1 MVQFYYSI
9 LNVPYAE
16 LGRRFLS
23 TQWREDVEGGRR
35 RVRDNDDDEQL
46 REWTYGQTN
55 AEEFENT
62 RRRRREQRE
71 GKRNDTK

>member
-1 MVQFYYSI
+1 MSSK
-9 LNVPYAE
+9 
-16 LGRRFLS
+16 GKKRKSDRRLDERDLDYFDDGKLPP
-23 TQWREDVEGGRR
+23 DH
-35 RVRDNDDDEQL
+35 VRDNDDDEQL

>member
-9 LNVPYAE
+9 LNVPYAK